1 MKIRVKKVFPEANL
15 PTRANDSDAGY
26 DLYSTE
32 SLPIT
37 PSSRQAVC
45 TGICVE
51 IPKGYYGRIA
61 PRSGLAL
68 KAGVD
73 VLGGVIDSG
82 YRDEIKV
89 ILINLGETL
98 VSIDE
103 GDRIAQLII
112 EKCEDIEWEN
122 VDSLNDSER
131 GESGFGS
138 SGQ

>member
-1 MKIRVKKVFPEANL
+1 MKVRVKKVFAEANL

-37 PSSRQAVC
+37 PSSRQAIC

>member
-1 MKIRVKKVFPEANL
+1 VKIRVKKVFAEANL

-37 PSSRQAVC
+37 PSSRQAIC